1 MGARSSRSPSRL
13 PAAALREQLAQE
25 AARLMIEGGIADF
38 GLAKRKAAER
48 LSVRSAGA
56 LPSNAQIQEC
66 LAERQR
72 IFEPAH
78 DEHLDDL
85 RRAAAE
91 VMEALTPFRP
101 RLVGSVLAGT
111 PTINATIELHA
122 FADAPET
129 VAALLEHRGVALRD
143 AQRRFRFGGQKNV
156 QVPGFS
162 FVHREHDVEV
172 MIFPENRAR
181 EAPLSP
187 VDQRPMRRAA
197 RAEVLALLKP

>member
-1 MGARSSRSPSRL
+1 MGARSSRSASRL
-13 PAAALREQLAQE
+13 PAGALREQLAQE

-48 LSVRSAGA
+48 FGVRTAGA
-56 LPSNAQIQEC
+56 LPSNGEIQER

-91 VMEALTPFRP
+91 VMEALAPFRP

-111 PTINATIELHA
+111 STINATIELHA
-122 FADAPET
+122 FADSPEA
-129 VAALLEHRGVALRD
+129 VAMLLERYGVVLRD
-143 AQRRFRFGGQKNV
+143 AQRRFRYGGQKNV
-156 QVPGFS
+156 QVPGFC
-162 FVHREHDVEV
+162 FAHREQVVEV
-172 MIFPENRAR
+172 MIFPENGER

-187 VDQRPMRRAA
+187 VDRRPMRRAA